1 MSVHANMIAR
11 MHKQAIHITQQPSAR
26 HQASN
31 HPSAACSFAVF
42 DNAPIPPNLD
52 RVLHLALARLRHG
65 VPTCTAISSTAA
77 VDALRDAPDVLRALL
92 RISGIAVS
100 LNSALAMP
108 NWMSVGV
115 LMVATGSGRQNAL
128 RQEVVRAVPRPPASL
143 SSTLCGRVDTE
154 SVDRPATAVKA
165 AVPSEPMCECSSP

>member
-1 MSVHANMIAR
+1 
-11 MHKQAIHITQQPSAR
+11 MHKQAIHITQQPSVG

-31 HPSAACSFAVF
+31 HPSAAACSFAVF
-42 DNAPIPPNLD
+42 DNPPIPPNLD

-100 LNSALAMP
+100 LNPALAMS
-108 NWMSVGV
+108 NWISVGV
-115 LMVATGSGRQNAL
+115 LVVATGSWAAEHAPSGSRTRCPTAARLLVVDAL
-128 RQEVVRAVPRPPASL
+128 RQGGHRERGPARDRGGGRRAQ
-143 SSTLCGRVDTE
+143 
-154 SVDRPATAVKA
+154 
-165 AVPSEPMCECSSP
+165 